1 MKKLLHHV
9 VIHCAVFCQ
18 PVNTNQ
24 VFSIFKHVHEL
35 RHEQANQSFMF
46 QMMYRLKSYNIELSI
61 KIKTPKS
68 YNKEVSVIQKLVL
81 RSQSALKK

>member
-1 MKKLLHHV
+1 
-9 VIHCAVFCQ
+9 
-18 PVNTNQ
+18 
-24 VFSIFKHVHEL
+24 
-35 RHEQANQSFMF
+35 MF
-46 QMMYRLKSYNIELSI
+46 QMIYRLKSYNIELSI